1 MDDVIQTPSR
11 FRGAA
16 LAVAGARRVEAQAGS
31 ADDTT
36 REPNTQRTVFQASSV
51 SKQVVAVSALLLAER
66 RRLDLHASIA
76 MLLPRCP
83 EAWREVTMH
92 DLLTHTAG
100 LGHWRDLPGFDV
112 SDPGSSEDLLRTV
125 AELPLLSAPGE
136 VWRYSGPGYALAAAI
151 IAEAADS
158 TYTEFVSDAVLR
170 PAGMTET
177 VSGSHPTGAAPALG
191 HTGRDQTGF
200 VPGLVNFPGTGDLW
214 TTTGDLVTFIAALQG
229 AELISRVS
237 LDLLRTPWTQLS
249 ESSADGWT
257 HAEGYGYGVY
267 TGFAG
272 GRPVFF
278 HPGDN
283 PGYRSWLGWFPDE
296 AATVAVLSNDDAT
309 PVERTAHVLAD
320 SLLGPT

>member
-1 MDDVIQTPSR
+1 MYEVIQAPAR

-16 LAVAGARRVEAQAGS
+16 LAAAGARHVAAHAGS
-31 ADDTT
+31 ADDAT
-36 REPNTQRTVFQASSV
+36 REPNTQHTVFQASSV

-66 RRLDLHASIA
+66 GRLDLHASIA
-76 MLLPRCP
+76 VLLPRCP
-83 EAWREVTMH
+83 DAWREVTMH
-92 DLLTHTAG
+92 DLLNHTAG
-100 LGHWRDLPGFDV
+100 FGHWKDLPGFDV
-112 SDPGSSEDLLRTV
+112 GDPGSSEDLLRTV

-136 VWRYSGPGYALAAAI
+136 RWRYSGPGYALAAAL

-158 TYTEFVSDAVLR
+158 SYTEFVTEAVLR

-177 VSGSHPTGAAPALG
+177 VSGSNPAGPGLALG

-200 VPGLVNFPGTGDLW
+200 VPGLVNFAGTGDLW
-214 TTTGDLVTFIAALQG
+214 TTTGDLVAFIAALEG
-229 AELISRVS
+229 AELISRAS

-267 TGFAG
+267 TGVAG
-272 GRPVFF
+272 GRPAFF

-309 PVERTAHVLAD
+309 PVERAAHLLAD
-320 SLLGPT
+320 ALLDST